1 MECLYEGRSI
11 PMEGGVSLWR
21 EEYPYG
27 GRSMEEN
34 NQIIKFRTNQ
44 RNFFVLITL
53 VLLQKR

>member
-1 MECLYEGRSI
+1 
-11 PMEGGVSLWR
+11 MEGGVSLWR